1 MKLSGVAVRPLD
13 EALRYL
19 EKDNPES
26 FDELVKKLKLK
37 IKKLEDSSKI
47 LEEVITEA
55 EAETTEEVAPAE
67 EIA

>member
-1 MKLSGVAVRPLD
+1 MLRKVAERRRL
-13 EALRYL
+13 LRYL